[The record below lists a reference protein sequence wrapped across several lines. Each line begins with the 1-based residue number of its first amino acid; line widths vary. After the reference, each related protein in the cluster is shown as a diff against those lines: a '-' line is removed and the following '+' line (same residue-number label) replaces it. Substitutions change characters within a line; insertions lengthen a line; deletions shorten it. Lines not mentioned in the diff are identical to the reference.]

1 MIFNMRKYVS
11 PYNLEIIGSI
21 AGAVGGYLYWK
32 NVGCISGTCAIT
44 SSPIISTAYGA
55 LLGALFLGM
64 FKSNN
69 RNKEIS
75 DK

>member
-1 MIFNMRKYVS
+1 MKKYVS
-11 PYNLEIIGSI
+11 PYNLEIIGAI

>member
-1 MIFNMRKYVS
+1 MIFNMKKYVS

-69 RNKEIS
+69 RSKEIS